1 MAAPTFSSCH
11 SLTFSVQLKI
21 GQTSRRLVRPKMT
34 KLILGTGNSETLEW
48 KIYFILPKALL
59 IAKCRLILGTV
70 QYIG

>member
-34 KLILGTGNSETLEW
+34 ELILGTGNSETFFRRISKNRKVPLAPNNVKET
-48 KIYFILPKALL
+48 L
-59 IAKCRLILGTV
+59 I
-70 QYIG
+70 Q